1 VTDRRTIVV
10 CEDGTDYT
18 ERFTR
23 FLGREFRFVRA
34 GHLDEAR
41 AACAAGV
48 IGLLLDLDFRRTARE
63 YLVDE
68 TGQPARAADA
78 ARLVA
83 AQGIFLLQALR
94 AGGIS
99 LPALLFADLDD
110 PAQREFLTRRLA
122 PLEVVPSSE
131 GLPATAARLRRW

>member
-1 VTDRRTIVV
+1 VTDGRAIVV

-23 FLGREFRFVRA
+23 FLGDEFRFLRA
-34 GHLDEAR
+34 GHLAEAR
-41 AACAAGV
+41 AACAAGA

-63 YLVDE
+63 HLVDE
-68 TGQPARAADA
+68 NGEPARPADA
-78 ARLVA
+78 GRLVA
-83 AQGIFLLQALR
+83 AQGIFVLRALR
-94 AGGIS
+94 ADRIS